1 MSSSGPTV
9 MLSWD
14 TFPMK
19 QAGFIHLWLT
29 SVRKIC
35 DHASPGQ
42 WPYVDTKENPVADA
56 SRGLGANK
64 LIKSNRWWNG
74 PNFFWKPLLDDPNFD
89 PQLSPDDPEVKK
101 VTALTT
107 KSIESHRVACGRDR
121 LGQCEVC

>member
-1 MSSSGPTV
+1 MPRLGLTATVVATKISSFLQKE
-9 MLSWD
+9 LSYGAINEFFW
-14 TFPMK
+14 TN
-19 QAGFIHLWLT
+19 
-29 SVRKIC
+29 S
-35 DHASPGQ
+35 
-42 WPYVDTKENPVADA
+42 N
-56 SRGLGANK
+56 GANE